1 MTSLWSPWSTY
12 PEPTCTVLSV
22 NIALRASST
31 RPRARLLSIAGG
43 LAATLGTTAI
53 LALPANAATSARV
66 DLAEA
71 VQTLPAAAELPPGGV
86 TGFTEATVAKPTGL
100 NPCNLAGAHRFNLH
114 DNGAAIGIYSTP
126 ASAPVSQLA
135 QWVVSTRVFAS
146 GKVAHDAIARL
157 GVAEKSCPT
166 VATATGMTLKRTW
179 SARYVTAGGWHG
191 YHTVDVIT
199 ISGRKTQLRHIAV
212 YLQRGNA
219 LIQVDEIAAVA
230 GHNSALQEARRLAVQ
245 RQLAARVSLA
255 ATT

>member
-1 MTSLWSPWSTY
+1 
-12 PEPTCTVLSV
+12 V
-22 NIALRASST
+22 NIALRTSPT
-31 RPRARLLSIAGG
+31 RPRARLLSVAAG
-43 LAATLGTTAI
+43 LAATLGTTAMM
-53 LALPANAATSARV
+53 ALPANAATSPRV

-86 TGFTEATVAKPTGL
+86 TGFTEITVAKPTGL
-100 NPCNLAGAHRFNLH
+100 NPCNLADSQRFNLH

-126 ASAPVSQLA
+126 ASAPVAQLA

-146 GKVAHDAIARL
+146 STGAHDAIARL

-166 VATATGMTLKRTW
+166 VAKAKGMTFKRTW
-179 SARYVTAGGWHG
+179 SKRYVTAGGWHG

-219 LIQVDEIAAVA
+219 LIQVDEIATVA
-230 GHNSALQEARRLAVQ
+230 PHNSTEQELRRVAVQ
-245 RQLAARVSLA
+245 RQLAVRVALA